1 MPPFHCYQ
9 HEFHILFFFIAYQS
23 LHTVIKRIKW
33 PTDVDF
39 KGVIHGLLRVQ
50 YTYHLDICKLLSKTK
65 IIQLI
70 LKTVHAV
77 KLANGFIRDRETSA
91 KLFVDDLFFLAKER
105 IDGNNPLL
113 CLVKGTDYALA
124 IEWAEAA
131 LE

>member
-1 MPPFHCYQ
+1 M
-9 HEFHILFFFIAYQS
+9 
-23 LHTVIKRIKW
+23 IKRIKW

-50 YTYHLDICKLLSKTK
+50 YTYHLDICKLLSQTK